1 MVFSISAYYE
11 RFIIDRPKTT
21 LAVIALVVL
30 AFTYYAPGIRL
41 DASADTLILENDQ
54 SLKYYRGIKA
64 RYGSDDY
71 LFVTY
76 SPKKDLFSQAVL
88 DDLKQLRDKLAA
100 INGVSSVVS
109 IWDVPLINSP
119 RITLDQLQDGIR
131 TLSTP
136 GLDTELA
143 RKEFISSPL
152 YKNMLISEDGQ
163 TTGLQVN
170 ITRNEKYYRLLTERN
185 GLREK
190 QLKQALTPVEQ
201 AQLEQVSKEFY
212 HYTAS
217 LQQQLKEM
225 IAGVR
230 QVLDQ
235 HRGGADIFLGGIPMI
250 TADSIDYIAH
260 DLTTF
265 SVGVLAFIIFILAIA
280 FGRFHWVV
288 LPMVTCFCAGSIM
301 LGLLTLLDW
310 PITVVSANFI
320 SLMLIV
326 TLSLTV
332 HLIVRYQEL
341 HSEQAE
347 AEQRYLVLTTM
358 YKKLIPCFYTTT
370 TTMIA
375 FGSLLISFIRPLIDF
390 GWMMIMG
397 MAVSF
402 ILAFTLFPATL
413 MLLKPGKPAVQ
424 QDLTSKM
431 TKYIAGKIQLYP
443 KKILSAYALLVLFS
457 IAGIGLLTVENRFI
471 DYFKKSTEIYQGME
485 LIDQKLGG
493 TTPLE
498 VVLDAPAAFFEQA
511 DEEEELDEEFL
522 EEFGMD
528 AEDFSYDDATEAG
541 ITGSSYWF
549 NVQQLDQVRQI
560 HEYLESLGETG
571 KVLSIASTMAMLKT
585 LDPQVV
591 NDNFMLSVLHSKLSE
606 EIKASLV
613 TPYMSEDGNQLRFG
627 IRIFESD
634 PNLKREQL
642 LEKIREKL
650 TGDFQLERGQ
660 IHLTGMVV
668 LYNNMLQS
676 LFKSQI
682 LTIGVVFLAILLMFL
697 VLFRNFKLSL
707 IALIPNMVAAAMVLG
722 LMGFIGIPLDLMT
735 ITIAAICIGI
745 AVDNSIHYVD
755 RFNSEFDSH
764 KHYWLSVRHC
774 HGSIGKA
781 MYYTSITITLGFSIL
796 ALSNFVPTVY
806 FGLLTGF
813 AMLMALFAN
822 MTLLPLLIVQFKPRG
837 QAQNEQPPLETIDT
851 PIAD

>member
-1 MVFSISAYYE
+1 MGFSLSAYYE

-21 LAVIALVVL
+21 LLVITLVVL
-30 AFTYYAPGIRL
+30 AFSYYAPGIRL

-76 SPKKDLFSQAVL
+76 SPKKDLFSAAAL
-88 DDLKQLRDKLAA
+88 GDLKQLRDKLAA
-100 INGVSSVVS
+100 IRGVSSVVS

-119 RITLDQLQDGIR
+119 RITLDELQDGIR

-143 RKEFISSPL
+143 RKEFTTSPL

-163 TTGLQVN
+163 TTALQVN
-170 ITRNEKYYRLLTERN
+170 ITRNEKYYRLLAERN

-190 QLKQALTPVEQ
+190 QLKQALTPAEEM
-201 AQLEQVSKEFY
+201 QLEQVSKEFY
-212 HYTAS
+212 HYTAG
-217 LQQQLKEM
+217 LQQQLKAM
-225 IAGVR
+225 IAEVR

-235 HRGGADIFLGGIPMI
+235 HKNNADIFLGGIPMI

-265 SVGVLAFIIFILAIA
+265 SVGVLVFIIFILAIA
-280 FGRFHWVV
+280 FGRLHWVL

-301 LGLLTLLDW
+301 LGLLSLLDW

-341 HSEQAE
+341 HSEQSDAG
-347 AEQRYLVLTTM
+347 QRYLVLTTM
-358 YKKLIPCFYTTT
+358 YKKLVPCFYTTT

-413 MLLKPGKPAVQ
+413 MLLKPGKPGTQ
-424 QDLTSKM
+424 QDLTAKI
-431 TKYIAGKIQLYP
+431 TKYIAGRIELHP
-443 KKILSAYALLVLFS
+443 KKILSGYTLLVLLS
-457 IAGIGLLTVENRFI
+457 IAGMGLLTVENRFI

-498 VVLDAPAAFFEQA
+498 VVLDAPAEFFQQA
-511 DEEEELDEEFL
+511 DEEEPLDEEFL

-528 AEDFSYDDATEAG
+528 AEDFGYDEAAEAG
-541 ITGSSYWF
+541 ITGNSYWF
-549 NVQQLDQVRQI
+549 NVQQLEQVRQI
-560 HEYLESLGETG
+560 HEYLDSLGETG

-591 NDNFMLSVLHSKLSE
+591 SDNFMLSVLYSKLSE
-606 EIKASLV
+606 QIKSSLV
-613 TPYMSEDGNQLRFG
+613 TPYLSEDGNQLRFG

-642 LEKIREKL
+642 LAKIREQL
-650 TGDFQLERGQ
+650 TGHFGLEDDQ
-660 IHLTGMVV
+660 VHLTGMVV

-707 IALIPNMVAAAMVLG
+707 IALIPNMVAAALVLG

-755 RFNSEFDSH
+755 RFNSEFDRH
-764 KHYWLSVRHC
+764 RDYWLSVRHC

-837 QAQNEQPPLETIDT
+837 QPQDEQRPLEAVDARLTD
-851 PIAD
+851 

>member
-21 LAVIALVVL
+21 LWLLALVVL
-30 AFTYYAPGIRL
+30 AFCYYAPGIRL

-76 SPKKDLFSQAVL
+76 SPKKALFSPAVL

-100 INGVSSVVS
+100 VRGVSSVVS

-119 RITLDQLQDGIR
+119 RITLNQLQDGIR

-136 GLDTELA
+136 GLDTRLA

-163 TTGLQVN
+163 TTALQVN
-170 ITRNEKYYRLLTERN
+170 ISRNDKYYRLLEQRN
-185 GLREK
+185 SLREK
-190 QLKQALTPVEQ
+190 QLGQALTP
-201 AQLEQVSKEFY
+201 AEQVQLQQVSTEFY
-212 HYTAS
+212 HYTAG

-225 IAGVR
+225 IAQVR
-230 QVLDQ
+230 RILDQ
-235 HRGGADIFLGGIPMI
+235 HRSGADIFLGGIPMI

-265 SVGVLAFIIFILAIA
+265 SVGVLLFIVFILAVA
-280 FGRFHWVV
+280 FGKLHWVL

-301 LGLLTLLDW
+301 LGLLSLLDW

-341 HSEQAE
+341 HSDQPE
-347 AEQRYLVLTTM
+347 AGQRYLVLTTM
-358 YKKLIPCFYTTT
+358 YKKLVPCFYTTT

-413 MLLKPGKPAVQ
+413 MLLKPGTPATQ
-424 QDLTSKM
+424 QDLTSKI

-443 KKILSAYALLVLFS
+443 KKILSAYALLVLVS

-498 VVLDAPAAFFEQA
+498 VVLDAPADFFEQSG
-511 DEEEELDEEFL
+511 EEEEFDEEFL

-549 NVQQLDQVRQI
+549 NVQQLEQIRQI
-560 HEYLESLGETG
+560 HEYLDSLGETG

-591 NDNFMLSVLHSKLSE
+591 NDNFMLSVLYSKLSGQ
-606 EIKASLV
+606 IKASLV

-634 PNLKREQL
+634 PDLKREQL
-642 LEKIREKL
+642 LIKIREKL
-650 TGDFQLERGQ
+650 TGHFGLKDEQVQ
-660 IHLTGMVV
+660 LTGMVV

-722 LMGFIGIPLDLMT
+722 LMGFLAIPLDLMT

-755 RFNSEFDSH
+755 RFNSEFARH
-764 KHYWLSVRHC
+764 KHYWTSVRHC

-781 MYYTSITITLGFSIL
+781 MYYTSITVTLGFSIL

-822 MTLLPLLIVQFKPRG
+822 MTLLPLLIVQFKPGG
-837 QAQNEQPPLETIDT
+837 QAQNEPKPLESIDAH
-851 PIAD
+851 IAD